1 MFGRWI
7 PLTAQL
13 TYALHKRTTVP
24 VPKLELAQ
32 RDNSHTVPVP
42 SLERTSRFEREGG
55 VSRFVALI
63 DQGFG
68 FGSLIRRVSNT
79 RPLPGLPPVNNK
91 CRTALPTPLSN
102 STEQSPLPRR
112 WMLGVSGV
120 WWFATTASTIRLAE
134 ASAYMDRCLL

>member
-1 MFGRWI
+1 MDSTNSAHFRVRSINVPRCSFLNWNGRSV
-7 PLTAQL
+7 
-13 TYALHKRTTVP
+13 TTVTP
-24 VPKLELAQ
+24 CQSQVW
-32 RDNSHTVPVP
+32 N
-42 SLERTSRFEREGG
+42 ERRGSKREGG

-120 WWFATTASTIRLAE
+120 WWFATTASSIRSAE